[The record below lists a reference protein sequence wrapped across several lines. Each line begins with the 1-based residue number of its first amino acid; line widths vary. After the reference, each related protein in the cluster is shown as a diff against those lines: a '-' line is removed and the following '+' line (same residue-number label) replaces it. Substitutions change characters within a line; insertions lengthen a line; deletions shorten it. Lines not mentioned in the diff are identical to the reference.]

1 MKRAGYYSAFA
12 LAAYL
17 LFVVIQLPAAQLHD
31 LLDGDENLPARLY
44 QISGTV
50 WEGKATA
57 VDIGVNRLEDVRW
70 NLRPWALLLGR
81 LEARIDFAKGK
92 GRISALAG
100 RTFAGSVYLRELR
113 GKLPLSDLE
122 SFISKT
128 PMGLS
133 GSLDIAMTDLTFADH
148 LIESVN
154 GTLRI
159 VGAGVGPPVNTSI
172 GNFTMDLETGD
183 EGIRGVLRDA
193 GGPLQAEGLLLL
205 EADGNYKFTMELSL
219 RDPTRND
226 LRNALRFIGTPSAD
240 GKVSLVQTGK
250 IDLEGLL

>member
-1 MKRAGYYSAFA
+1 MKRAGYYGAFA

-17 LFVVIQLPAAQLHD
+17 FIVVNQFPAVQAYA
-31 LLDGDENLPARLY
+31 LLDGEDTLPARLY

-50 WEGKATA
+50 WEGRAA
-57 VDIGVNRLEDVRW
+57 VVDVGDNRLDNVHW
-70 NLRPWALLLGR
+70 TLRPWALLLGR
-81 LEARIDFAKGK
+81 LEARIDFAKGD
-92 GRISALAG
+92 GRISTIAG
-100 RTFAGSVYLRELR
+100 RTFGGSVYVHDVSGE
-113 GKLPLSDLE
+113 LPLSDLE
-122 SFISKT
+122 SFISKN

-133 GSLDIAMTDLTFADH
+133 GKLDIALADLTLADH

-154 GTLRI
+154 GTLT
-159 VGAGVGPPVNTSI
+159 VEGAGLGAPVNTTI
-172 GNFTMDLETGD
+172 GNFTMDLETGG
-183 EGIRGVLRDA
+183 EGIRGVLRDT

-205 EADGNYKFTMELSL
+205 EADGSYKFTMELSL
-219 RDPTRND
+219 RDPARND